1 LIWFVFTDPE
11 NFRESEVGK
20 RGVRGELNQALEAKG
35 SREFAALF
43 FGANVA
49 PDERGAND
57 IPAFI
62 DKDRAVHLAGEANTG
77 DVFASEIRAR
87 QRFAHGDTGSAPP
100 VLGLLLGPANL
111 RRGKGPM
118 IFRGRRGEPT
128 SLIDYDRARAA
139 GADVNSENVNGA
151 PRGLP
156 ERPARTI
163 ISIPAA
169 LAREFATAVSRP
181 PLEEVV

>member
-1 LIWFVFTDPE
+1 
-11 NFRESEVGK
+11 
-20 RGVRGELNQALEAKG
+20 
-35 SREFAALF
+35 
-43 FGANVA
+43 
-49 PDERGAND
+49 
-57 IPAFI
+57 
-62 DKDRAVHLAGEANTG
+62 
-77 DVFASEIRAR
+77 
-87 QRFAHGDTGSAPP
+87 
-100 VLGLLLGPANL
+100 
-111 RRGKGPM
+111 M